1 MDDLGNY
8 EELLQ
13 EAYDNLP
20 EKAKENVRFEIPKF
34 EIFLQGN
41 QTIVV
46 NFMEVC
52 KYIRRDPKTLL
63 KYLTKELAA
72 PANVAGDRLIIKGK
86 IRADKINQKLEY
98 FVKTYVLCKECGK
111 PDTEL
116 ITIEGILYLRCSAC
130 GARYPV
136 PPIA

>member
-1 MDDLGNY
+1 MVKPDDY
-8 EELLQ
+8 EKMLD
-13 EAYDNLP
+13 EAYSLLP
-20 EKAKENVRFEIPKF
+20 DKVKETVRFEIPKF
-34 EIFLQGN
+34 EVFFQGN
-41 QTIVV
+41 QTIIV

-52 KYIRRDPKTLL
+52 KYIRRDPKVIL

-86 IRADKINQKLEY
+86 VRPDKINKKLET
-98 FVKTYVLCKECGK
+98 FVKTYVICKECGK

-116 ITIEGILYLRCSAC
+116 ITIEGVLYVRCSAC